1 MDKVIWFYEKFKI
14 KKTNSGIEE
23 ISNESII
30 YFDQKI
36 SLADQGQVLTH
47 HFRNRILK
55 KSKRLS
61 VRVNRSLYLQIPDEV
76 GKWQSIGAR

>member
-1 MDKVIWFYEKFKI
+1 MMDKVIWFYEKFKI

-47 HFRNRILK
+47 HFRNRISK
-55 KSKRLS
+55 K
-61 VRVNRSLYLQIPDEV
+61 V
-76 GKWQSIGAR
+76 